1 MENIFNRNRDPRT
14 AEEFMIAEC
23 MQRKVE
29 LEQADKK
36 IEDLESQLSITRQQM
51 EEMCAAFKETDRKRD
66 ERLRHIEERDTGII
80 DMHQECPMH
89 YMEVWSKSG
98 VQTYARNASKDS
110 KDLTPISVLEALL
123 AMDDESLVAFE
134 AEKYSY
140 YYNTKAIKIRSIR
153 GRYSLSIPWE
163 NERKR
168 LIYDPQNSR
177 TQLIEFTRKVDL
189 DIWTNADIEE
199 LKAYGIKE
207 LRARIQHALEELEAE
222 AAAEEVGE

>member
-1 MENIFNRNRDPRT
+1 MEIIFNRNRDPRT

-23 MQRKVE
+23 MQHKAA
-29 LEQADKK
+29 LEKAVKM
-36 IEDLESQLSITRQQM
+36 IEDLESQLKAAHQQM
-51 EEMCAAFKETDRKRD
+51 EDMRSAFKETDRKRD

-89 YMEVWSKSG
+89 YMEVWSTSG
-98 VQTYARNASKDS
+98 VKTYARNASEDS

-140 YYNTKAIKIRSIR
+140 YYNTKAIKIRSIK

-163 NERKR
+163 NERR
-168 LIYDPQNSR
+168 LLIYDPQNSR
-177 TQLIEFTRKVDL
+177 TQLIEFTRKVDTEE
-189 DIWTNADIEE
+189 WTNADIDE
-199 LKAYGIKE
+199 LKAYGVKE
-207 LRARIQHALEELEAE
+207 LRDRIQKAISDFEAE
-222 AAAEEVGE
+222 AAAEEE

>member
-1 MENIFNRNRDPRT
+1 MGNIFNRNRDPRT

-23 MQRKVE
+23 MQRKIA

-98 VQTYARNASKDS
+98 VRTYARNASEDS

-153 GRYSLSIPWE
+153 GHYSLSIPWE
-163 NERKR
+163 NERKC

-222 AAAEEVGE
+222 AAKEEGE

>member
-14 AEEFMIAEC
+14 AEEFMVAEC
-23 MQRKVE
+23 MQRKDA
-29 LEQADKK
+29 LEQAEKK
-36 IEDLESQLSITRQQM
+36 IEDLERQLSATRRQM

-89 YMEVWSKSG
+89 YMEVWSTSG
-98 VQTYARNASKDS
+98 IKTYARNASEDS

-123 AMDDESLVAFE
+123 TMDDESLVAFE

-163 NERKR
+163 NERKL

-177 TQLIEFTRKVDL
+177 TQLIEFTRKIDTEV
-189 DIWTNADIEE
+189 WTNADIEE
-199 LKAYGIKE
+199 LKAYGVKE
-207 LRARIQHALEELEAE
+207 LRDKIQCAISDFEAE
-222 AAAEEVGE
+222 AAEEEGE

>member
-14 AEEFMIAEC
+14 AEEFMVAEC
-23 MQRKVE
+23 MQHKVA
-29 LEQADKK
+29 LEQAEKR
-36 IEDLESQLSITRQQM
+36 IEDLEAQLSATRQQM
-51 EEMCAAFKETDRKRD
+51 EEMCAAFQETDRKRD

-80 DMHQECPMH
+80 DMHQECPMR

-98 VQTYARNASKDS
+98 VRTYARNASDDS

-134 AEKYSY
+134 AEKHSY
-140 YYNTKAIKIRSIR
+140 YYNTRAIKIRSIQ

-163 NERKR
+163 NERR
-168 LIYDPQNSR
+168 LLIYDPQNSR
-177 TQLIEFTRKVDL
+177 TQLIEFTRRVDL

-207 LRARIQHALEELEAE
+207 LRARIQQALEELEAE
-222 AAAEEVGE
+222 AAEEEGE